1 MTWSIWILML
11 AFLGVAVLSAFLI
24 KHRMSE
30 DSIATWAQITTIIGG
45 VAVGCPYLLRQCQS
59 AKRTFCLN
67 GLSRAR
73 ENKYREAVAC

>member
-30 DSIATWAQITTIIGG
+30 DSIAIWAQITTIIGG
-45 VAVGCPYLLRQCQS
+45 VAAAVSLLWAAHTYYAS
-59 AKRTFCLN
+59 ASLQRE
-67 GLSRAR
+67 LSA
-73 ENKYREAVAC
+73 

>member
-45 VAVGCPYLLRQCQS
+45 VAAAVSLLWAAHTITPVPVCKENFLL
-59 AKRTFCLN
+59 KRLIKST
-67 GLSRAR
+67 
-73 ENKYREAVAC
+73 